1 MELLLDTHSFIW
13 FFDGNELLSLNARK
27 LIEDPKNKKFISIA
41 SIWEV
46 AIKLGLKKLVFDGTI
61 SEVAEL
67 IEQNEFQVL
76 PISIT
81 HTITYETLELIHRDP
96 FDRILVA
103 QALVDKLT
111 IITKDENIQKYKAIT
126 NW

>member
-13 FFDGNELLSLNARK
+13 FFDGSELLSLKAKK

-46 AIKLGLKKLVFDGTI
+46 AIKLSLKKLVFDGTI